1 MSEPVGPDVKQA
13 RMTEFMKV
21 LPLTLEVAG
30 LATAGPN
37 GLYTPD
43 QMEARVMNI
52 RMAYKL
58 ARALLK
64 EVGEQGA

>member
-1 MSEPVGPDVKQA
+1 MSDSVAPDVKQA
-13 RMTEFMKV
+13 RISDFMKV
-21 LPLTLEVAG
+21 LPLTLAVAG
-30 LATAGPN
+30 VGPAAPN
-37 GLYTPD
+37 TLYTPD

-58 ARALLK
+58 ARAMLK